1 MLKPTKT
8 QWFGI
13 RMFVGLVGFLWL
25 MDPTPRCPGCMGSLE
40 GLRFWQRAAITAAV
54 LGVLALAH
62 RLIGNEDD

>member
-1 MLKPTKT
+1 
-8 QWFGI
+8 
-13 RMFVGLVGFLWL
+13 MFVGFVGFLWL
-25 MDPTPRCPGCMGSLE
+25 MDPTPRCPGCMGSLD